1 MEPFQP
7 VQGNFSE
14 WHYEIKLLYKPQI
27 CVGLQIG
34 PYWARDPKRVLKSSD
49 RIFFFPVCLSSVN
62 AFSALLPFYFLNT
75 FMNFF
80 LSY

>member
-34 PYWARDPKRVLKSSD
+34 PYWARNSKLGFLK
-49 RIFFFPVCLSSVN
+49 
-62 AFSALLPFYFLNT
+62 AQTEFS
-75 FMNFF
+75 FF
-80 LSY
+80 LFVFLQ